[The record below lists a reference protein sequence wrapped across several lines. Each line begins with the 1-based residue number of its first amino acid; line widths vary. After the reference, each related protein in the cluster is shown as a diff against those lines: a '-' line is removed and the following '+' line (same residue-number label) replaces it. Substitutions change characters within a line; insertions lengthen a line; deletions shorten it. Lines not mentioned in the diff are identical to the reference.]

1 MKHKLSLTLVIVC
14 ILWAGVII
22 AVAANTGATIPQP
35 FVITAKLLASDK
47 AASAEFGATVVLS
60 PDGQIMVVGA
70 PSHDVANHN
79 NQGQVYVF
87 RRSDDGWTEVQQ
99 LFASDGE
106 ANDEFG
112 TSIAIADAPDYTII
126 VGAPFDDTGTHS
138 NLGGVYIFAYDGSSW
153 SQQTKLSVTDPNEF
167 SQDQRGR
174 AVAISADGNT
184 AFVGAPGVEGAGGSQ
199 PGAVYIFT
207 RSGNTWAQTQK
218 VEGPTGGAAGLGRS
232 MRLSEN
238 DELLLVAGL
247 YSPAGPV
254 ISNGIVRIYQQSGG
268 GTWGEIAS
276 LIPSDSSEFD
286 EFGASIAISDDTT
299 TILVG
304 APNNGSGR
312 AYVFTKGGAT
322 WGEQLLLSRPAG
334 SLYGRFGQS
343 LALDSTG
350 GQAAIGTWLNGSGAI
365 HLLEGSGSVWDFRQ
379 TLTTLDN
386 RQEHLGFAIDMT
398 ADGNLIAGGARSAHS
413 STDVFDAVG
422 AVYLFVPGFNIYLPI
437 VVK

>member
-1 MKHKLSLTLVIVC
+1 MKHKLSLTLGIVC
-14 ILWAGVII
+14 IIWAGVTI
-22 AVAANTGATIPQP
+22 AVAANAAAAMTQP
-35 FVITAKLLASDK
+35 FVLTAKLMASDK
-47 AASAEFGATVVLS
+47 AASAEFGAAVVLS

-70 PSHDVANHN
+70 PLHDVDNHD

-87 RRSDDGWTEVQQ
+87 RRSDTGWTEVQQ
-99 LFASDGE
+99 LVAADGE

-126 VGAPFDDTGTHS
+126 VGAPFDDTGAHS
-138 NLGGVYIFAYDGSSW
+138 NLGAAYIFAYDGSSW
-153 SQQTKLSVTDPNEF
+153 SQQTKLGVTDANEF

-184 AFVGAPGVEGAGGSQ
+184 AFAGAPGVGGAGGSE

-207 RSGNTWAQTQK
+207 RSGNTWTQTQK
-218 VEGPTGGAAGLGRS
+218 VEGPTSGAAGLGRS
-232 MRLSEN
+232 MRLSDN

-247 YSPAGPV
+247 YSPAGP
-254 ISNGIVRIYQQSGG
+254 IIGNGIVRIYQKPG

-276 LIPSDSSEFD
+276 LIPSDSGEFD

-304 APNNGSGR
+304 APNKGSGQ
-312 AYVFTKGGAT
+312 AYVFTKNGGT
-322 WGEQLLLSRPAG
+322 WTEQLVLTRPDG
-334 SLYGRFGQS
+334 SPYGRFGQS
-343 LALDSTG
+343 LALDTTG
-350 GQAAIGTWLNGSGAI
+350 TQATIGAWLNGSGAI

-398 ADGNLIAGGARSAHS
+398 GDGNLIAGGARSAHS

-422 AVYLFVPGFNIYLPI
+422 AVYLFVPGFNVYLPI
-437 VVK
+437 VAK